1 MHTIF
6 KKAQTSW
13 IWFGVAILFISMAGP
28 SQGGG
33 LDEGFGY
40 DLPLSTDE
48 IDNYEI
54 FTSLVPLGEH
64 SLKRL
69 EEDGFVVMADPFS
82 CRTRAD
88 RRLPGFAS
96 GHRPDLRDL

>member
-1 MHTIF
+1 
-6 KKAQTSW
+6 
-13 IWFGVAILFISMAGP
+13 MAGP

-69 EEDGFVVMADPFS
+69 EENGFVVMADPFS
-82 CRTRAD
+82 PDQDEMTALYRILKNHQ
-88 RRLPGFAS
+88 LPIFVT
-96 GHRPDLRDL
+96 